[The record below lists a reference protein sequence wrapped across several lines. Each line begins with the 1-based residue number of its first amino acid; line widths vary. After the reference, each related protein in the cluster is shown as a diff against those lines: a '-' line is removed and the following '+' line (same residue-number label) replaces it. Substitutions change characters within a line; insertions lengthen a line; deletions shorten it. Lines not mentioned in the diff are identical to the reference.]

1 MDTIKLTPEL
11 VTLLR
16 GISKRQTLT
25 DAGNRQT
32 VAGVSEGDIHDA
44 YAVGV
49 SDGEALLARRLLT
62 AQVRA

>member
-32 VAGVSEGDIHDA
+32 IASVSEGDVNDA

-49 SDGEALLARRLLT
+49 SDGEALLARRLL
-62 AQVRA
+62 ASVVR